1 MSDSSIC
8 STTFKLN
15 NGQEFPA
22 VGLGT
27 WQGRVGSDDE
37 KALESSII
45 HALQSGYRL
54 IDTAQRYGVEE
65 TVGRALRNS
74 GVPRSEIVV
83 VTKFWGEWHHNPEE
97 ALQKSLDDLSLEYVD
112 VLLMHWPW
120 ATTPAPEALPLRKDE
135 SPTILETW
143 EKMEKLIGPKCRAI
157 GVSNFTQK
165 TLDELLVN
173 TSVVPAINQVEL
185 HAFNPNHKLVAYCQS
200 KGIHVMS
207 WSTMGGPNTGTI
219 SQILTHDLFTDIA
232 AKHGCSAGVVSLS
245 WAVQRGITV
254 IPKSS
259 SKKRIEDNI
268 SLVTLT
274 DEEMDQINGAHNTI
288 QRYRIADGIKTLQVE
303 IDGKQTLQGWSKV
316 DFGWEDEEGNWLT

>member
-1 MSDSSIC
+1 MNSASPWLSPR
-8 STTFKLN
+8 STDQRT
-15 NGQEFPA
+15 
-22 VGLGT
+22 T
-27 WQGRVGSDDE
+27 GRVGSDDE

-207 WSTMGGPNTGTI
+207 WRLVELRNSKNKHA
-219 SQILTHDLFTDIA
+219 LEDDL
-232 AKHGCSAGVVSLS
+232 L
-245 WAVQRGITV
+245 GIEN
-254 IPKSS
+254 
-259 SKKRIEDNI
+259 R
-268 SLVTLT
+268 LA
-274 DEEMDQINGAHNTI
+274 DEPI
-288 QRYRIADGIKTLQVE
+288 
-303 IDGKQTLQGWSKV
+303 
-316 DFGWEDEEGNWLT
+316 F